1 MDHSEILRTL
11 IQNTILSH
19 RSDCFEWF
27 ICPSCRFQNFC
38 SNLELS
44 SIRFSK
50 CFTPA
55 PSFVLPNLSLKITPY
70 LRLGIS
76 TVLVDP
82 SSLSNFSRRQWRTT
96 LIGSINLP
104 CRQHNYSDFK
114 APFECDPCPVGS
126 SHINAAGQKFRPYL
140 SILIL
145 AGAEGGDRTSECGGI
160 CWLTLCICDVAML
173 CICYSGTNWF
183 LNFCDTIWN
192 CYVIMF
198 WLCCKVWWAK
208 EIREGF

>member
-11 IQNTILSH
+11 IQNTMLSH
-19 RSDCFEWF
+19 RSKCFEWF
-27 ICPSCRFQNFC
+27 ICPSCRVQNFC

-55 PSFVLPNLSLKITPY
+55 LSFVLPNPKITPY

-82 SSLSNFSRRQWRTT
+82 SSSGNFSRRQCWRTR
-96 LIGSINLP
+96 LIGSINLS
-104 CRQHNYSDFK
+104 CRQQNCSDFK
-114 APFECDPCPVGS
+114 VPFECDPCPAVA

-145 AGAEGGDRTSECGGI
+145 TGAEGGDRTSECGGI
-160 CWLTLCICDVAML
+160 CWLTLCICGVAML
-173 CICYSGTNWF
+173 CICYSGTIWF
-183 LNFCDTIWN
+183 
-192 CYVIMF
+192 VISVTPF
-198 WLCCKVWWAK
+198 FIVWWAK

>member
-1 MDHSEILRTL
+1 MDHSLLRTL

-50 CFTPA
+50 CFTPVL
-55 PSFVLPNLSLKITPY
+55 SFVLPNLRITPY

-76 TVLVDP
+76 TVLVNP
-82 SSLSNFSRRQWRTT
+82 SFSSNFSRRQWRTT

-104 CRQHNYSDFK
+104 CRQQNYSDFK
-114 APFECDPCPVGS
+114 VPFECDPCPVGA

-145 AGAEGGDRTSECGGI
+145 AGAEGGDPDIWMWWDLLVDTLYLWRGNALYLFLGVSYLLWNHFGI
-160 CWLTLCICDVAML
+160 VTW
-173 CICYSGTNWF
+173 
-183 LNFCDTIWN
+183 
-192 CYVIMF
+192 
-198 WLCCKVWWAK
+198 
-208 EIREGF
+208 

>member
-1 MDHSEILRTL
+1 MDHSLLRTL

-145 AGAEGGDRTSECGGI
+145 AGAEGGDPDI
-160 CWLTLCICDVAML
+160 WMWWDLLV
-173 CICYSGTNWF
+173 
-183 LNFCDTIWN
+183 DTFYLWRGN
-192 CYVIMF
+192 ALYLLFGDNLVS
-198 WLCCKVWWAK
+198 
-208 EIREGF
+208 

>member
-1 MDHSEILRTL
+1 MDHSEILRIL

-19 RSDCFEWF
+19 RFDCFEWF

-55 PSFVLPNLSLKITPY
+55 LSFVLPNPEITPY

-82 SSLSNFSRRQWRTT
+82 SSSSNFSRRQWRTG
-96 LIGSINLP
+96 LIGSINLS
-104 CRQHNYSDFK
+104 CRQQNYSDFK
-114 APFECDPCPVGS
+114 VPFECDPCPVGA

-160 CWLTLCICDVAML
+160 CWLTLSICGVTML
-173 CICYSGTNWF
+173 CICYAG
-183 LNFCDTIWN
+183 TIWWRHSGI
-192 CYVIMF
+192 VA
-198 WLCCKVWWAK
+198 W
-208 EIREGF
+208 